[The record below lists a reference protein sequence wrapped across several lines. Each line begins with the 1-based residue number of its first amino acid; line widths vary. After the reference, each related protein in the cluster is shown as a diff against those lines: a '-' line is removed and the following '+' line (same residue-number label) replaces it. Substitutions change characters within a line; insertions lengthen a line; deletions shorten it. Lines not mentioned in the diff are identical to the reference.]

1 MVQTTRPAQSSG
13 RTPDT
18 MGSHPSEAA
27 HPKVDQSLGSKS
39 ADAKFLAMD
48 REFYLTTV
56 VATGLSVAMLIMA
69 WSPMLVA
76 MASLEE
82 IMASIHSSTGS
93 LNGTLPTITTGQ
105 FWFAVAAVA
114 AMLML
119 SVTVFAFPPIV
130 LGHDLARMIGLGRKS
145 LWGIY
150 KPVNDQ
156 ETIKE
161 YLARIE
167 PRLKVDRVWYALTGD
182 GETAVLHRSILL
194 NIEDYLIIRKETSPK
209 RKQSRLQ
216 EWSNRERESV
226 HFTIHHEFY
235 HVYCSESRFFRL
247 FSGLAFACS

>member
-130 LGHDLARMIGLGRKS
+130 LGHDLARMIGLGRKAYGAS
-145 LWGIY
+145 
-150 KPVNDQ
+150 
-156 ETIKE
+156 
-161 YLARIE
+161 
-167 PRLKVDRVWYALTGD
+167 
-182 GETAVLHRSILL
+182 
-194 NIEDYLIIRKETSPK
+194 TSPSMIK
-209 RKQSRLQ
+209 KP
-216 EWSNRERESV
+216 
-226 HFTIHHEFY
+226 
-235 HVYCSESRFFRL
+235 
-247 FSGLAFACS
+247 